1 MKDHILTITDL
12 LLGAAYADKRLEGRE
27 TDKIRSLLTKLAGTA
42 SLPANVEAR
51 FKAFSP
57 AAFDIDAAGKKLAG
71 LGNDRRKVL
80 EMVAA
85 VTESDD
91 ELDLAEDRYLR
102 QAAEAMGLNQKEFSD
117 LVVDFSEI
125 DELEGILGE
134 TLGV

>member
-57 AAFDIDAAGKKLAG
+57 AAFDIAAAGKKLAG
-71 LGNDRRKVL
+71 LGDDRRKVL

>member
-1 MKDHILTITDL
+1 MNDHILTITDL

-27 TDKIRSLLTKLAGTA
+27 TDQIRSLLTKLAGTA
-42 SLPANVEAR
+42 SLPADVEAR

-71 LGNDRRKVL
+71 LGDDRRKVL

-102 QAAEAMGLNQKEFSD
+102 HAAEAMGLNQKEFSD